1 MLIAVD
7 ISDFDEYDYLYLR
20 IKFKK
25 NIKLNLEIPREK
37 ERQSIWV
44 ILMEKLLVLESETL
58 VTTVKVTGA
67 LEAKPIST

>member
-44 ILMEKLLVLESETL
+44 ILMEKLLVLESVTL